1 MGIAPQH
8 LFKRNL
14 IHDTS
19 MIKPAR
25 TVGERDLPAAPQP
38 RGHGGNFRRV
48 GEQAL
53 RRQEQ
58 IVVHRVPFQRGQ
70 AAGAAGDIGEGRT
83 FSGYCHR
90 RLLQHMNPIF
100 RAFYAVPGKPVV
112 HREAPLIRLTPVS
125 APFRA
130 AAVWSAP
137 QSQPPGSE
145 YPGRPAPPSAVP
157 EW

>member
-1 MGIAPQH
+1 MGISTQH

-14 IHDTS
+14 IHDPG

-38 RGHGGNFRRV
+38 CGHGGDFRRV

-53 RRQEQ
+53 SSQEQ

-70 AAGAAGDIGEGRT
+70 AAGAAGDIGEGLT

-100 RAFYAVPGKPVV
+100 RAFYAVPDEPVV
-112 HREAPLIRLTPVS
+112 HREAPLLRLTPFS
-125 APFRA
+125 APFLA
-130 AAVWSAP
+130 AAFGSA
-137 QSQPPGSE
+137 SQFLPPGSGR
-145 YPGRPAPPSAVP
+145 PARPAPPSAVP